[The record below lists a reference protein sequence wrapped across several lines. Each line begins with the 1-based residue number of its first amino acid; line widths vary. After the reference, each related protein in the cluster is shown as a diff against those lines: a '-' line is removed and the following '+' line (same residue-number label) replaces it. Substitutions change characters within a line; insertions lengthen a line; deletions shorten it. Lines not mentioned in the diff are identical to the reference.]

1 MALNAV
7 TIAAI
12 VAACWAHPQGQA
24 YLAKID
30 QIEALSISCGN
41 PCCAS
46 GAGQGASHGSAN
58 IVAVGAALHASEA
71 QAHGS
76 SVTQAQA
83 YPIWA
88 ASGGSHGSSTV
99 EGYSDYLQVVISAAY
114 SAGSSTALGIGQST
128 AYSAGAAQGGGA
140 AQGSGAWFVSVGAV
154 SQGGA
159 QVTGYGGGLV
169 SGAAQSSGYG
179 ASAAYSLRVMPAG
192 GSSQGA
198 AATQAEG
205 QSTST
210 GYGISTGVASVQ
222 SVGSPLATGDGAA
235 HGTSYLN
242 AFGIPTTYA
251 FTIGSSLGEA
261 TAFGRGSW
269 KTTAYTTEPVA
280 LFLSEAGLF
289 TLLEEEAVEV
299 VEEEPDIFVFT
310 PANVGYTLI
319 STAQGFIW
327 TKRGFT
333 SVARLFRHEPLL
345 HVKKSYTICQN
356 RVRDLWILLKTST

>member
-1 MALNAV
+1 MTAGERLHQLAGISGTAAALLL
-7 TIAAI
+7 AI
-12 VAACWAHPQGQA
+12 
-24 YLAKID
+24 
-30 QIEALSISCGN
+30 
-41 PCCAS
+41 
-46 GAGQGASHGSAN
+46 GAGATT
-58 IVAVGAALHASEA
+58 GAALVDYSGLATGTAAEHLLAEHA
-71 QAHGS
+71 
-76 SVTQAQA
+76 
-83 YPIWA
+83 P
-88 ASGGSHGSSTV
+88 
-99 EGYSDYLQVVISAAY
+99 VV
-114 SAGSSTALGIGQST
+114 
-128 AYSAGAAQGGGA
+128 
-140 AQGSGAWFVSVGAV
+140 VV
-154 SQGGA
+154 
-159 QVTGYGGGLV
+159 
-169 SGAAQSSGYG
+169 AQSSGYG

-356 RVRDLWILLKTST
+356 RVRDLWTLLKTST